1 LLYVPKNSLHC
12 FRLVFDFSNFFWTL
26 SCWVAKPF
34 LDAFAPADASRS
46 SSFRPVNLTFLFLQ
60 ILGKLQEKGVSE
72 SDPQYASV
80 LKLLRVAYSR
90 FANLTQQQQLLVP
103 HKDVSHGIAAP
114 PPPGTEGQENP
125 IAGVQT
131 VQNQP
136 VHQQQQSR
144 GVGKTMSYQWLVS
157 QRDASLKVRFE
168 SRIAELTEKLEQMN
182 QAAAAGN
189 PVDESLK
196 RKLLIELKSLQL
208 SGLQS
213 TLRANIAADMHRMA
227 SANAATRYGTGSSG
241 AFRRIRKY
249 SVVPDLIPM
258 PERSDRQ
265 RQLDL
270 TSGRKKRHRDFIM
283 SVLSHA
289 HKFKEHYVN
298 MSALRTKLNK
308 GLIKWHLNKE
318 KREMAMRERAEKD
331 RIHALKRD
339 NEEEYIKMLQE
350 TKNERL
356 LALLAQTD
364 DYLRQI
370 AELVDQEQEAQEE
383 KALEEQIKGSGF
395 DNARIEA
402 LQQALNQR
410 REAAAK
416 AAERRM
422 EISSVDATTQANRE
436 MRATYYQ
443 KIHRVSEDI
452 KIQPSILVGGKLKE
466 YQIDG
471 LQWLISLFN
480 NKLNGILADEMG
492 LGKTIQTIALLA
504 YLKEVKK
511 VEGPFL
517 VVAPLSTIS
526 NWANEFSK
534 WCPAL
539 KTVIYKGS
547 PVARKAIH
555 SKMTS
560 SGFNACLTTFDF
572 ILKDKA
578 QLSRFKWRYIIVDEG
593 HRMKNHN
600 SKLTQ
605 ALQKHYQSTHRLVL
619 TGTPLQNS
627 LPELW
632 SLLNFLL
639 PNIFNSSDSFE
650 TWFNQPF
657 AQTGEKV
664 EMNEE
669 ESLLVIKRL
678 HKVLRPFLL
687 RRLKTQVEAQL
698 PDKTEK
704 VLKCDMSA
712 MQKAMYKS
720 LSETGSLQVVSN
732 SGDGK
737 VSSKSMM
744 NIMVQLRKICNH
756 PYLFNQTIDYEL
768 DDNIWRAAGKFEL
781 LERIL
786 PKLKASGHRVL
797 MFSQMTATM
806 NLMEEYFKMR
816 DYTYMRLDGGVKS
829 DDRGQLLADFNAPNS
844 PYFIFILSTRAG
856 GLGLNLQTAD
866 TVILFDSDWNPQA
879 DLQAQD
885 RAHRIGQKN
894 AVLVLRLC
902 TMNSIEERVL
912 ERANYKL
919 DMDQK
924 IIEAGMFHKNASAE
938 DRRTFLLSLLK
949 QTAEEDGQEEVP
961 GDKEINDMIAR
972 SPEEYK
978 LFQQMD
984 KHREQLEKQ
993 QAERAGLVDPRPRLM
1008 TIDELPAW
1016 LLIDINKERKEKQEK
1031 AAEDYG
1037 RGRRV
1042 RQVQTYADVDD
1053 DLFEQ
1058 MLIEND
1064 QAESAA
1070 ADLKKNA
1077 KAARR
1082 AARLAAGGASD
1093 SMDDDDDDE
1102 DDDVGPGGLKRKRN
1116 EDTRARDTAALIA
1129 PIFQRIS
1136 SAVDPSDP
1144 SRRLCDLFTDASLE
1158 ATGDY
1163 YSVVGEA
1170 ISFNEIEAKFS
1181 NSEYKSPN
1189 QLYDDLKRLCT
1200 DAKNYSDS
1208 AESKWSRGAD
1218 ALEKLVDS
1226 EFQIYGIE
1234 VNKPVKKRRVASS
1247 NDEMVQKPVAAAAFG
1262 DEPSPFPSGPAA
1274 PSSSS
1279 SMYVAPGV
1287 PRVSASAFSQMDDNP
1302 FPSEPSPFPSASA
1315 SSSYG
1320 QQSVNPAAAVHQQ
1333 QQPQQQQQPSVAPI
1347 KISLA
1352 LPKK

>member
-1 LLYVPKNSLHC
+1 MSTLGHQAVGNPVLGSDNHQPTVDIQKLLAV
-12 FRLVFDFSNFFWTL
+12 
-26 SCWVAKPF
+26 
-34 LDAFAPADASRS
+34 
-46 SSFRPVNLTFLFLQ
+46 
-60 ILGKLQEKGVSE
+60 LGKLQEKGVSE

-80 LKLLRVAYSR
+80 VKLLRVAYSR
-90 FANLTQQQQLLVP
+90 FANSTQQQQLLVP

-136 VHQQQQSR
+136 VHQQQQAR

-157 QRDASLKVRFE
+157 QRDASLKSRIE
-168 SRIAELTEKLEQMN
+168 SRIAELTEKLEQLS

-189 PVDESLK
+189 AVDESLK

-227 SANAATRYGTGSSG
+227 SANAATRYGSGSNG

-249 SVVPDLIPM
+249 AVVPDLIPM

-289 HKFKEHYVN
+289 HKFKEHYAN
-298 MSALRTKLNK
+298 MTVLRTKLNK

-318 KREMAMRERAEKD
+318 KREQALRERAEKD

-395 DNARIEA
+395 DNAKIEA

-443 KIHRVSEDI
+443 KIHRVSEEI
-452 KIQPSILVGGKLKE
+452 KVQPSILVGGKLKE
-466 YQIDG
+466 YQMDG
-471 LQWLISLFN
+471 LTWLISLFN

-526 NWANEFSK
+526 NWANEFNK

-539 KTVIYKGS
+539 KTVVYKGS
-547 PVARKAIH
+547 PQARKAIH

-572 ILKDKA
+572 ILKDKS

-720 LSETGSLQVVSN
+720 LSETGSLQVT

-816 DYTYMRLDGGVKS
+816 GYTYMRLDGGVKS

-902 TMNSIEERVL
+902 TINSIEERVL

-949 QTAEEDGQEEVP
+949 QTTEEEGQEEVP

-993 QAERAGLVDPRPRLM
+993 QAERAGLPQPRPRLM
-1008 TIDELPAW
+1008 VQEELPAW
-1016 LLIDINKERKEKQEK
+1016 LLVDINKERQAKQEK

-1037 RGRRV
+1037 RGRRA
-1042 RQVQTYADVDD
+1042 RHVQTYADIDD
-1053 DLFEQ
+1053 EQFEQ
-1058 MLIEND
+1058 ILIEND
-1064 QAESAA
+1064 QAETAA
-1070 ADLKKNA
+1070 ADAKKAA

-1082 AARLAAGGASD
+1082 AARLAGGVVSVD
-1093 SMDDDDDDE
+1093 SMDDDDDD
-1102 DDDVGPGGLKRKRN
+1102 DDDDAGAGGVKRKRS
-1116 EDTRARDTAALIA
+1116 EDTRTRDTATLIA

-1170 ISFNEIEAKFS
+1170 ISFNEIEAKFN
-1181 NSEYKSPN
+1181 NSEYKSPT

-1218 ALEKLVDS
+1218 ALEQLVDS
-1226 EFQIYGIE
+1226 EFQNYGIE
-1234 VNKPVKKRRVASS
+1234 VNKPIKKRRMATS
-1247 NDEMVQKPVAAAAFG
+1247 NDDIAHRPVAAAAFG
-1262 DEPSPFPSGPAA
+1262 EEPSPFPSGPSA
-1274 PSSSS
+1274 SSSS
-1279 SMYVAPGV
+1279 SMYVATGV
-1287 PRVSASAFSQMDDNP
+1287 PRVASAAFAQPVDDNP
-1302 FPSEPSPFPSASA
+1302 FPSEPSPFPSAPV
-1315 SSSYG
+1315 SSTYG
-1320 QQSVNPAAAVHQQ
+1320 QQYVNPGVAPVQQ
-1333 QQPQQQQQPSVAPI
+1333 QPPQQQQQQQPAAPI